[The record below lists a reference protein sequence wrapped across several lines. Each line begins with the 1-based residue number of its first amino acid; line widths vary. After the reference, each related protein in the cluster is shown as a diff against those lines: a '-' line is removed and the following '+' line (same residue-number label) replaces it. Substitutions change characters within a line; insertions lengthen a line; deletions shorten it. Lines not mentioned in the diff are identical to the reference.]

1 MNMLA
6 ELKHTAQDHE
16 WYPTTNEIIE
26 AFHNH
31 VHPFEIE
38 SLLDIGAGNGKVLTY
53 FKDRNSKQEHCY
65 ATDLLAIEKSQPL
78 LESLPPDIGI
88 LGTDFWQQSLLD
100 KSVDCIFSN
109 PPYSE
114 FVEWSVKVIR
124 EANANLIY
132 LVIPQ
137 RWKDQKQITAA
148 IEARKGGFEV
158 IGSFDFLSS
167 EDRQARAKVD
177 LVFIWLCHES
187 QLRGTHQ
194 SRSRVGAMTDPFE
207 QWVCEFFKLDDKQ
220 KQTGSDHVRDTE
232 TQKTRKEQVKNA
244 LVAGNGMI
252 EVLDNLYRDELA
264 FLIGNYQKVAELDAA
279 LFKELEISIRSI
291 TSTLKSRVKGLKSF
305 YWNELFEN
313 YAPLTNRLTSA
324 SRKSFIE
331 SIRRK
336 TNIDFNASNAYAITI
351 WSIKNADQYLDNQM
365 IETYRKMVN
374 AANVINYKSNAKV
387 FKNNYFR
394 YNWDEHSHFKLD
406 YRIVIE
412 RMGGIDKRDW
422 THDARGGLAN
432 SSADFIDDL
441 VVVANNLGFTCIDAV
456 LKHNFEAGKKET
468 FLCLDKS
475 GKETELMAVRA
486 YMNGNLHLKLNQK
499 FILALNVE
507 IGRLKGWI
515 HNVQHAA
522 AEMEEKE
529 DEVSRYYRSSYTL
542 IGDNTLTK
550 LLGVTQPCTQ

>member
-6 ELKHTAQDHE
+6 ELKHTNQDHE

-31 VHPFEIE
+31 VHRFEVE
-38 SLLDIGAGNGKVLTY
+38 SLLDIGAGNGKVLTA
-53 FKDRNSKQEHCY
+53 FRDKNSKQEHCY
-65 ATDLLAIEKSQPL
+65 HTDLLAIEKAQPL

-137 RWKDQKQITAA
+137 RWKDQKQITSA

-158 IGSFDFLSS
+158 IGSFDFLNS

-187 QLRGTHQ
+187 QLRGSHQ

-232 TQKTRKEQVKNA
+232 TQKTRKERVKTA
-244 LVAGNGMI
+244 LVTGNGMI

-291 TSTLKSRVKGLKSF
+291 TSTLKSRIKGLKSF

-374 AANVINYKSNAKV
+374 AANVINYKSNEKV

-394 YNWDEHSHFKLD
+394 YTWDEHSHFKLD

-412 RMGGIDKRDW
+412 RIGGIDKRDW
-422 THDARGGLAN
+422 TRDARGGLTN

-441 VVVANNLGFTCIDAV
+441 IVVANNLGFTSTDAV
-456 LKHNFEAGKKET
+456 IAHNFEAGKKET
-468 FLCLDKS
+468 FRCIDKA
-475 GKETELMAVRA
+475 GKETELMTVRV

-515 HNVQHAA
+515 HNVQQAA

-529 DEVSRYYRSSYTL
+529 EEVSTYYKSSYTL

-550 LLGVTQPCTQ
+550 LLGVTQTCTP

>member
-1 MNMLA
+1 MNILA

-26 AFHNH
+26 AFHSH
-31 VHPFEIE
+31 VHHFEIE
-38 SLLDIGAGNGKVLTY
+38 SLLDIGAGNGKVLTT
-53 FKDRNSKQEHCY
+53 FRDRNSKQEHCY
-65 ATDLLAIEKSQPL
+65 STDLLAIEKSQPL
-78 LESLPPDIGI
+78 LESLSPDIGI

-114 FVEWSVKVIR
+114 FVEWSAKVIR

-137 RWKDQKQITAA
+137 RWKDQKQIAAA
-148 IEARKGGFEV
+148 IEARRGGFEV
-158 IGSFDFLSS
+158 IGSFDFLNS

-187 QLRGTHQ
+187 QLRGSHQ

-244 LVAGNGMI
+244 LVTGNGMI
-252 EVLDNLYRDELA
+252 EVLDNLYRDELS

-291 TSTLKSRVKGLKSF
+291 TSTLKSRIKGLKSF

-422 THDARGGLAN
+422 TRDARGGLAN
-432 SSADFIDDL
+432 TSADFVDDL
-441 VVVANNLGFTCIDAV
+441 IVVANNLGFTCADAV
-456 LKHNFEAGKKET
+456 LAHNFEAGKKET
-468 FLCLDKS
+468 FRCVDKS
-475 GKETELMAVRA
+475 GEETELMTVRA

-515 HNVQHAA
+515 HNIQHAA

-529 DEVSRYYRSSYTL
+529 AEVSPYYRSSYTL

-550 LLGVTQPCTQ
+550 LLGVAK

>member
-31 VHPFEIE
+31 VHQFEIE
-38 SLLDIGAGNGKVLTY
+38 SLLDIGAGNGKVLTA
-53 FKDRNSKQEHCY
+53 FRERNNKQEHCY
-65 ATDLLAIEKSQPL
+65 STDFLAIEKSQTL

-137 RWKDQKQITAA
+137 RWKDQKQITTA
-148 IEARKGGFEV
+148 IGARKGGFEV
-158 IGSFDFLSS
+158 IGSFDFLNS

-187 QLRGTHQ
+187 QLRSSHQ

-220 KQTGSDHVRDTE
+220 KASGSDHVRDTE

-264 FLIGNYQKVAELDAA
+264 FLIRNYQNIAELDSA
-279 LFKELEISIRSI
+279 LFKELGISIRSI
-291 TSTLKSRVKGLKSF
+291 TSTLKSRIKGLKSF

-324 SRKSFIE
+324 SRNSFIE

-374 AANVINYKSNAKV
+374 AANVINYKSNEKV
-387 FKNNYFR
+387 FTNNYFR

-422 THDARGGLAN
+422 TRDARGGLTN
-432 SSADFIDDL
+432 SCADFIDDL
-441 VVVANNLGFTCIDAV
+441 IVVANNLGFTSNDSVIA
-456 LKHNFEAGKKET
+456 HNFEAGKKET
-468 FLCLDKS
+468 FRCIDKA
-475 GKETELMAVRA
+475 GKETELMTVRA

-515 HNVQHAA
+515 HNVQQAA

-529 DEVSRYYRSSYTL
+529 EEVSVHYKSSYTL

-550 LLGVTQPCTQ
+550 LLGVIQPCTP